1 MIRSSVCPDCGSIDI
16 RRSRTRFWERPVKF
30 VTGRRVYR
38 CVSCNWRGW
47 VFGAIEREKIV
58 TLPGF
63 IRAEPDFSSLDLRAV
78 AAEVIRTR
86 RPE

>member
-58 TLPGF
+58 TLPASPTGLLV
-63 IRAEPDFSSLDLRAV
+63 ADLGV